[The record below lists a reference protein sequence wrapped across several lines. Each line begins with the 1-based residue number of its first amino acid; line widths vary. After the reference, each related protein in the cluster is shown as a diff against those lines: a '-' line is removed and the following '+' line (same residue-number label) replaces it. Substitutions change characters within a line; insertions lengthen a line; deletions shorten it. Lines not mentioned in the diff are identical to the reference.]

1 VKQAAANAR
10 WKSHNEAKGLSDG
23 HRPLDSA
30 ALVVPGLWKWLWKK
44 TIHDLEHDPRPS
56 TPSMTNATA
65 QELEAARQRW
75 VAAECERRE
84 LEIGSPRER
93 FTAGKA
99 IVFQRWMV
107 GPG

>member
-1 VKQAAANAR
+1 
-10 WKSHNEAKGLSDG
+10 
-23 HRPLDSA
+23 
-30 ALVVPGLWKWLWKK
+30 VPGLWKWLWKK
-44 TIHDLEHDPRPS
+44 RIHGLEYDPRLS

-93 FTAGKA
+93 FTAGKP
-99 IVFQRWMV
+99 IVFQRWV
-107 GPG
+107 LGPG